1 MRILLIEDDPQLS
14 EAIVLQLRA
23 AGYEADTCPNG
34 ADALYYAMQ
43 QSYNVIILDR
53 MLPEMD
59 GLTLLGLLR
68 SRGVTTPVIMATAL
82 DGVSERIKGLDAGA
96 DDYIVKPYSI
106 EELLARIRALTR
118 RPGRIEDLD
127 KQRFANMILDADRHE
142 LRVGEERVSL
152 SKREASLLSYFIIN
166 GGQVLPRAM
175 ILSHVWGPDSEVEDG
190 NLDNY
195 IYFLRRRLKSVKALA
210 AIKTIHGVGYRL
222 EEINA

>member
-1 MRILLIEDDPQLS
+1 MRILLIEDDPQLC
-14 EAIVLQLRA
+14 EAVGLQLRA

-68 SRGVTTPVIMATAL
+68 SQGVTTPVIMATAL
-82 DGVSERIKGLDAGA
+82 DGVSERIRGLDAGA

-118 RPGRIEDLD
+118 RPGRIEEFNLH
-127 KQRFANMILDADRHE
+127 FANLILDADRHE
-142 LRVGEERVSL
+142 LRAGEETVSL
-152 SKREASLLSYFIIN
+152 SKRETSLLSYFVIN

-175 ILSHVWGPDSEVEDG
+175 ILSHVWGPDSEVEEG

-195 IYFLRRRLKSVKALA
+195 IYFLRRRLKAVKAQA
-210 AIKTIHGVGYRL
+210 VIKTIHGVGYRL
-222 EEINA
+222 EEINV